1 MYVSSRIHANQ
12 KLACTFRYSKPT
24 TAQYNLHS
32 RSIYP
37 SFHKIHQVNPHIQT
51 IKGLPSDDLND
62 MNATSTAHVLDRSD
76 DHSLNS
82 IQQNVADI
90 VAEAERHVNENISQQ
105 DDTISDVLDE
115 FDRQLEIKVSEAA
128 KEIHE
133 PKVRFTDEPETLSS
147 ITKNFIEMESKPNE
161 NIVST
166 TTTTTTTTESR
177 IPVSSKTSTPI
188 KVKTI
193 KKHSKVNRDIV
204 KQPQPIRPAVND
216 IEWVVPSGSGKDDD
230 DEQITE
236 ISTLNLEDVGQ
247 DESES
252 SAPVI
257 ISPSDE
263 YSGEID
269 EVILVQTADDEE
281 HDDLLDSEIVDKSDE
296 NVAQFVSTKTTTQTI
311 VGDNGEQYTI
321 TTTEEKFSNGEGD
334 RQQIPEIVV
343 RQHLQQESQPIS
355 SEDLPTM
362 SLSLNSESDS
372 ESHYGRDGA
381 SSECKNSVN
390 PSASPIRGVGDKTFG
405 SSSGSDVAL
414 HEPGAESSDDDPG
427 T

>member
-1 MYVSSRIHANQ
+1 
-12 KLACTFRYSKPT
+12 
-24 TAQYNLHS
+24 
-32 RSIYP
+32 
-37 SFHKIHQVNPHIQT
+37 
-51 IKGLPSDDLND
+51 

-76 DHSLNS
+76 DYSLNS

-90 VAEAERHVNENISQQ
+90 VAEAERHVNEDISQQ

-115 FDRQLEIKVSEAA
+115 FDRQLEIKVTEAT
-128 KEIHE
+128 KELHE
-133 PKVRFTDEPETLSS
+133 PKVRFTDEPETLST
-147 ITKNFIEMESKPNE
+147 ITKNFIEMESTPDA
-161 NIVST
+161 NIV
-166 TTTTTTTTESR
+166 TTTTTTTESR

-216 IEWVVPSGSGKDDD
+216 IEWDVPSGSGKDDD

-247 DESES
+247 DENES

-257 ISPSDE
+257 ISPSDD

-269 EVILVQTADDEE
+269 EVILVQTADDD

-343 RQHLQQESQPIS
+343 RQHLQESQPIS

>member
-1 MYVSSRIHANQ
+1 
-12 KLACTFRYSKPT
+12 
-24 TAQYNLHS
+24 
-32 RSIYP
+32 
-37 SFHKIHQVNPHIQT
+37 
-51 IKGLPSDDLND
+51 
-62 MNATSTAHVLDRSD
+62 MNATSTAKVLDPSD
-76 DHSLNS
+76 DHCLNS
-82 IQQNVADI
+82 IQQNIADI
-90 VAEAERHVNENISQQ
+90 VAQAEKHVNEDISQQ
-105 DDTISDVLDE
+105 EDNISDVLDE
-115 FDRQLEIKVSEAA
+115 FDRQLEAKVAEAT
-128 KEIHE
+128 KELHKQ
-133 PKVRFTDEPETLSS
+133 KVTFTDEPETLST
-147 ITKNFIEMESKPNE
+147 ITKNFIEMESRPNQ
-161 NIVST
+161 NIVEN

-204 KQPQPIRPAVND
+204 KPPQPIRPAVND
-216 IEWVVPSGSGKDDD
+216 IEWDVPAGSGKDD

-247 DESES
+247 DEDES
-252 SAPVI
+252 FAPVI
-257 ISPSDE
+257 ISPSDD

-269 EVILVQTADDEE
+269 EVILVQTADD
-281 HDDLLDSEIVDKSDE
+281 DLLDSESVGKSDE

-311 VGDNGEQYTI
+311 VGDNGEEYTI
-321 TTTEEKFSNGEGD
+321 TTTEEKFSNADAD
-334 RQQIPEIVV
+334 RQQIPEIIV
-343 RQHLQQESQPIS
+343 RQHLQQESLIS

-381 SSECKNSVN
+381 SGEFKKSVN
-390 PSASPIRGVGDKTFG
+390 ASASPIRGVG

>member
-1 MYVSSRIHANQ
+1 
-12 KLACTFRYSKPT
+12 
-24 TAQYNLHS
+24 
-32 RSIYP
+32 
-37 SFHKIHQVNPHIQT
+37 
-51 IKGLPSDDLND
+51 
-62 MNATSTAHVLDRSD
+62 MNATSTANVLDRSD
-76 DHSLNS
+76 DQSLNA
-82 IQQNVADI
+82 IQQNIADI
-90 VAEAERHVNENISQQ
+90 VAEAERHVNEDISQQ
-105 DDTISDVLDE
+105 EDTISDVLDE
-115 FDRQLEIKVSEAA
+115 FDRQLEIKVAEAT
-128 KEIHE
+128 KGLEE
-133 PKVRFTDEPETLSS
+133 QTVKFTDEPETLSA
-147 ITKNFIEMESKPNE
+147 ITKNFIEMEAKPNE
-161 NIVST
+161 QIVA

-204 KQPQPIRPAVND
+204 KPPQPIRPAVND
-216 IEWVVPSGSGKDDD
+216 IEWDVPSGRDDE
-230 DEQITE
+230 EQITE
-236 ISTLNLEDVGQ
+236 ISTLNLEDVGEN
-247 DESES
+247 DNESF
-252 SAPVI
+252 APVI
-257 ISPSDE
+257 ISPSDD

-269 EVILVQTADDEE
+269 EVILVQTADD
-281 HDDLLDSEIVDKSDE
+281 DLLDSESVGKSDDE

-321 TTTEEKFSNGEGD
+321 TTTEEKFSNGEQD

-343 RQHLQQESQPIS
+343 RQHLQESQPIS

-381 SSECKNSVN
+381 SGEVKKSMH
-390 PSASPIRGVGDKTFG
+390 PSASPIRSVGDKTFG